1 MSHLPR
7 ISGRE
12 CRRALEAVGFVFD
25 RQKGSHVT
33 LVRKEPFAAVTIP
46 DHRELD
52 AGTLRAVIRGAGLSV
67 DEFKRLL

>member
-1 MSHLPR
+1 
-7 ISGRE
+7 
-12 CRRALEAVGFVFD
+12 VFD

-33 LVRKEPFAAVTIP
+33 LVRKEPFAAITIP

-67 DEFKRLL
+67 EEFKKLL